1 MTPNARF
8 TQFLQD
14 IEPSPTTTSQAISA
28 HENMRDFLAK
38 HPQLSKRHVKT
49 FLSGSYKRN
58 TSIRPRTEAGVT
70 MRPDG
75 VHFARAGAAQWW
87 APAHQRRLTHHAVRS
102 AHRALD
108 PVSRRVKANVKRLRQ
123 G

>member
-1 MTPNARF
+1 MTPAWISLWTRAMDISTGAPEVVARR
-8 TQFLQD
+8 L
-14 IEPSPTTTSQAISA
+14 
-28 HENMRDFLAK
+28 HL
-38 HPQLSKRHVKT
+38 
-49 FLSGSYKRN
+49 
-58 TSIRPRTEAGVT
+58 
-70 MRPDG
+70 MRPEG
-75 VHFARAGAAQWW
+75 LWSPATWIEMQQMVIEKMVAAAESGWALYSAAVAPVAWAGAAQWW